1 VEQFQ
6 HSVSK
11 TSKKLIKK
19 LNKVKPSILISLG
32 IFIFLVGASNYYND
46 RILSFTKTPQEAKV
60 VLKEELPV
68 EIDIPSIG
76 ISLPIDVG
84 AIKDGVW
91 QISYNHPT
99 FLDTSAAPGSGGNTV
114 IYGHNKNNIFGPI
127 RSDGKTYYYKVIK
140 TDTVNPDNLEYV
152 MPKNEE
158 VLTIY
163 TCTGFLDSKRF
174 MVIAKRV

>member
-1 VEQFQ
+1 M
-6 HSVSK
+6 
-11 TSKKLIKK
+11 
-19 LNKVKPSILISLG
+19 
-32 IFIFLVGASNYYND
+32 VGASNYYND

-127 RSDGKTYYYKVIK
+127 RWLNVGASIEIKGSDGKTYYYKVIK